1 VCHVCFD
8 LYVIDLCVIDLSVM
22 CVFVRRCGRMD
33 GFISVA
39 CCTHMC
45 DMTHSYVRHDV
56 IVSVA

>member
-1 VCHVCFD
+1 MCHVCFD

-45 DMTHSYVRHDV
+45 DMSHF
-56 IVSVA
+56 